1 MLTLNAAT
9 LFLVNGVWAK
19 RELAEPSVGTRGLMS
34 LPLLELESHMPR
46 VSNSFLNAILG
57 TVSPRFLEAA
67 EIDPSHGWET
77 KDHQNQGMP
86 IPYIHSMIVW
96 ESSKVAVARRSL

>member
-19 RELAEPSVGTRGLMS
+19 RELADLSVGTRGLTS
-34 LPLLELESHMPR
+34 LPLLELESYPPR

-57 TVSPRFLEAA
+57 RA
-67 EIDPSHGWET
+67 
-77 KDHQNQGMP
+77 
-86 IPYIHSMIVW
+86 
-96 ESSKVAVARRSL
+96 